1 MGPLDN
7 YVQQCVDFVLPVF
20 LPLAENSNQIIS
32 TPLDSDVFT
41 PELLMLQWKPLLD
54 HHIESSCLDVIVD
67 LSLKRIIFDALT
79 NEHKD
84 DSNMHMKKCAVVLDF
99 CFHSKKNRKKPE
111 SWSLAFFDLFST
123 TLDVLDWPSGTLEF
137 WPYAESRM
145 QWFKMGTSL
154 VPPPF
159 GTTNLISYKQ
169 PLYDKLRHWNDVLKT
184 VQNNSSLNTPL
195 DSIMNFKLM
204 KFLSELLSVHEES
217 NFNRSALVSR
227 KQGSGNPWNR
237 TISSSTKHDD
247 SSENIFATDYNYVVD
262 NLLTCPLEFAFR
274 PPEQKVDLDKV
285 LVNLLDNLFDSEEE
299 FYKRIKNSQKKLSDI
314 DEKINYKYPCN
325 FGVTN
330 TSEPNY
336 AKNSA
341 RIKKERSE
349 FWEELWNMKSSAA
362 NLIQPTLLD
371 ISSENPDILYT
382 QMMDTDNDFYRKQ
395 FLLQLYFTIYMTR
408 QIVTVPEVENFYKI
422 CYQKE
427 KPSRSINF
435 DNLDEFNRKKTSS
448 LCNHILDN
456 RIIKF
461 YHNRDPPFS
470 SLIQR
475 LAKKDATF
483 LNAKVD
489 GFKVFQ
495 NFTIVSTPV
504 HSPDF
509 DYTFKRF
516 GFIEMGNK
524 LLSNVWKINTG
535 LNLTKRHHESPKEL
549 YEELHVKFDKGQLDN
564 ADDGKPPADKIIK
577 EWQYLRSL
585 RSQYLFDFNKVDEK
599 VGIKGLFD
607 PSLMTAEDQ
616 KNKDVFRDILRETQQ
631 PHFCKL
637 EEARNYIAQKQI
649 RKRTYE
655 DEIGRDTQKK
665 TKMTNEHE
673 RDAVTNFHP
682 QTLES
687 QETNE
692 VINVSLADE
701 KNVVKAE
708 KDALSRSPA
717 IENCTEGLQ
726 QAPLKSEGDPENSR
740 VAETC
745 TTSVTPLTENNED
758 QRMKDGLHQN
768 LDSTTNATAVEEGMT
783 SATGSYN
790 SEDVSVSPKI
800 ANESLET
807 KK

>member
-1 MGPLDN
+1 MGQLDN
-7 YVQQCVDFVLPVF
+7 YIQQCVDFVLPVF
-20 LPLAENSNQIIS
+20 LSLAENSNQIIS

-41 PELLMLQWKPLLD
+41 PELLGLQWKPLLD
-54 HHIESSCLDVIVD
+54 NHIESSCLDVIVD
-67 LSLKRIIFDALT
+67 SSLKRIIFDVLT
-79 NEHKD
+79 NERKD
-84 DSNMHMKKCAVVLDF
+84 ESNMHMKKCAVVLDF
-99 CFHSKKNRKKPE
+99 CFHSKKHRKKPDA
-111 SWSLAFFDLFST
+111 WSLTFFDLFST

-154 VPPPF
+154 VPLPF

-204 KFLSELLSVHEES
+204 KFLSELLSIHEES

-227 KQGSGNPWNR
+227 RQGSGNPWNR
-237 TISSSTKHDD
+237 TISSSTKLDD
-247 SSENIFATDYNYVVD
+247 SSENVFATDYNYVVD

-299 FYKRIKNSQKKLSDI
+299 FYKRIKKSQKKLSDI
-314 DEKINYKYPCN
+314 DEKINYQYPCN
-325 FGVTN
+325 FGVTD
-330 TSEPNY
+330 TGEPNY
-336 AKNSA
+336 VKNST
-341 RIKKERSE
+341 RIKKERLK
-349 FWEELWNMKSSAA
+349 FWEELWSMKSSVA

-371 ISSENPDILYT
+371 ISIENPDTLYT
-382 QMMDTDNDFYRKQ
+382 QMMETDNDFYRKQ
-395 FLLQLYFTIYMTR
+395 FLLQLYFTINMTR

-461 YHNRDPPFS
+461 YHNRDPSFS

-475 LAKKDATF
+475 LAKKDAIF
-483 LNAKVD
+483 LNTKVD
-489 GFKVFQ
+489 GFKIFQ
-495 NFTIVSTPV
+495 NFKILYTPV
-504 HSPDF
+504 HSPAF
-509 DYTFKRF
+509 DCTFKRF

-535 LNLTKRHHESPKEL
+535 LTLTKRHHESPKEL
-549 YEELHVKFDKGQLDN
+549 YDELHVKFDKGQLDN
-564 ADDGKPPADKIIK
+564 ADDGKPSADKIIK

-585 RSQYLFDFNKVDEK
+585 RSQYLFEFNKVDEK

-607 PSLMTAEDQ
+607 PSLMTAENQ
-616 KNKDVFRDILRETQQ
+616 KNKDVFCDILRETEQ
-631 PHFCKL
+631 PHLCQL

-649 RKRTYE
+649 RKRTHE
-655 DEIGRDTQKK
+655 DEIERDTQKK
-665 TKMTNEHE
+665 TKMMNEHE
-673 RDAVTNFHP
+673 HDTVTNFQS

-692 VINVSLADE
+692 LINRSLTGETNA
-701 KNVVKAE
+701 VTAE
-708 KDALSRSPA
+708 NTVLSRSPA
-717 IENCTEGLQ
+717 IENTAEQLQ
-726 QAPLKSEGDPENSR
+726 QEPLKSEGDPQNSCLE
-740 VAETC
+740 ETC
-745 TTSVTPLTENNED
+745 TTSVMPLTENNGE
-758 QRMKDGLHQN
+758 QQKKDGLHQS
-768 LDSTTNATAVEEGMT
+768 LSGTTKATAVEEGMT
-783 SATGSYN
+783 SAIN
-790 SEDVSVSPKI
+790 SFSSENYSVSPKK
-800 ANESLET
+800 ANDSLET